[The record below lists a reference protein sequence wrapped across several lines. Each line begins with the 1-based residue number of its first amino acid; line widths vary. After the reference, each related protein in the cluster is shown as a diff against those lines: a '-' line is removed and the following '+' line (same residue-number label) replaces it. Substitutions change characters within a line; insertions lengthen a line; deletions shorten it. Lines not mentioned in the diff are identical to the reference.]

1 MKYSLIIPCY
11 NEEKNIPL
19 LIDQSKQILKN
30 DDYQLILVDNGSTD
44 NSRHVLKKFE
54 SEYRNLKIIN
64 IEKNQGYG
72 YGILEGLK
80 NADGNILGWTHADLQ
95 TDPKDFMKGVEIFE
109 KFGNKIF
116 VKGKRYGRPFG
127 DTFFTIGMSI
137 FESTLLGKKLWD
149 INAQPTIFT
158 KEFFD
163 TLNNPPNDFSLDL
176 YFYYSALKSKLKV
189 HRFPVS
195 FGERAFGTSHWNIDI
210 KSKIKFIKR
219 TINYSFNLRKNL

>member
-19 LIDQSKQILKN
+19 LIDQSKEILER
-30 DDYQLILVDNGSTD
+30 DDYQLILVNNGSTD
-44 NSRHVLKKFE
+44 NSRHVLKKLE
-54 SEYRNLKIIN
+54 SEYKNLKIIN

-80 NADGNILGWTHADLQ
+80 KADGIILGWTHADLQ
-95 TDPKDFMKGVEIFE
+95 TNPKDFIKGVDIFN
-109 KFGNKIF
+109 KPGNKIF

-137 FESTLLGKKLWD
+137 FESILLRKKLWD

-176 YFYYSALKSKLKV
+176 YFYYSALKSNLTV